1 VSSRKTQDRSNRH
14 HAQPR
19 LAKQLVSRKISLR
32 DVNDGYAALKDGSL
46 ARVVTSDRKF
56 SYKERAMETFTERG
70 TIKTIATHYI
80 EGAFR
85 LRQNSAGRADCV
97 VLASFPNTSSDESTT
112 NSGAICDVIAAARL
126 TERKRIAQ
134 ELHDTLLQGCLG
146 VSMQL
151 HATVDDL
158 SPDSSEKKKRLS
170 DALQLLDRVLEQGRS
185 AVEGLRSPTEHIA
198 SLGDAF
204 AGVRTDL
211 GLPSAIG
218 FRVVVHGKER
228 ELRAGLSDEVYRIG
242 REAIINAYRH
252 SGAKDIETEVE
263 FQPSELRIAVR
274 DNGRGINPQELQ
286 WGRNGHWGL
295 QGMRERAERIGA
307 QLRLWSRVALGT
319 EVELCVPGQVA
330 FEQLQ
335 GRPCRHEFNKET
347 SS

>member
-1 VSSRKTQDRSNRH
+1 
-14 HAQPR
+14 
-19 LAKQLVSRKISLR
+19 
-32 DVNDGYAALKDGSL
+32 
-46 ARVVTSDRKF
+46 
-56 SYKERAMETFTERG
+56 
-70 TIKTIATHYI
+70 
-80 EGAFR
+80 
-85 LRQNSAGRADCV
+85 
-97 VLASFPNTSSDESTT
+97 LASFPNTSSDEST
-112 NSGAICDVIAAARL
+112 NSGAISDVIAAARL

-134 ELHDTLLQGCLG
+134 ELHDTLLQGCFG

-158 SPDSSEKKKRLS
+158 SPDSSEKKRLS
-170 DALQLLDRVLEQGRS
+170 AVLQLLDRVLEQGRS
-185 AVEGLRSPTEHIA
+185 AVEGLRSPTEHFA

-228 ELRAGLSDEVYRIG
+228 GLRAGLSDEVYRIG
-242 REAIINAYRH
+242 REAIINAFHH

-263 FQPSELRIAVR
+263 FRPSELRIAVR
-274 DNGRGINPQELQ
+274 DNGCGINPQDLL

-330 FEQLQ
+330 FEQSQ
-335 GRPCRHEFNKET
+335 GRLSRHEFNKET
-347 SS
+347 GS

>member
-1 VSSRKTQDRSNRH
+1 
-14 HAQPR
+14 
-19 LAKQLVSRKISLR
+19 
-32 DVNDGYAALKDGSL
+32 
-46 ARVVTSDRKF
+46 
-56 SYKERAMETFTERG
+56 METITERD
-70 TIKTIATHYI
+70 TIKTITTHFI
-80 EGAFR
+80 DGAFR
-85 LRQNSAGRADCV
+85 LRRNSVGCGDCA

-112 NSGAICDVIAAARL
+112 NSGAISDVIAAARL

-151 HATVDDL
+151 HATVDGL
-158 SPDSSEKKKRLS
+158 SPDSSEKKRLS
-170 DALQLLDRVLEQGRS
+170 DVLQLLDRVLEQGRS
-185 AVEGLRSPTEHIA
+185 AVEGLRSPTEPIA

-228 ELRAGLSDEVYRIG
+228 GLRAGLSDEVYRIG

-263 FQPSELRIAVR
+263 FRPSELRIAVR
-274 DNGRGINPQELQ
+274 DNGCGINPQELQ

-335 GRPCRHEFNKET
+335 GRPAIELEPPRKSLNVT
-347 SS
+347 AGRATV

>member
-1 VSSRKTQDRSNRH
+1 
-14 HAQPR
+14 
-19 LAKQLVSRKISLR
+19 
-32 DVNDGYAALKDGSL
+32 
-46 ARVVTSDRKF
+46 
-56 SYKERAMETFTERG
+56 METIMGRD
-70 TIKTIATHYI
+70 TIKTSATHFIY
-80 EGAFR
+80 GAFR
-85 LRQNSAGRADCV
+85 LRRNSVGCGDRA

-112 NSGAICDVIAAARL
+112 NSDAMSDVIGAARL

-134 ELHDTLLQGCLG
+134 ELHDTLLQGCFG

-158 SPDSSEKKKRLS
+158 SPDSSEKKRLS
-170 DALQLLDRVLEQGRS
+170 DALQLLDRVLEQVRS
-185 AVEGLRSPTEHIA
+185 AVEGLRSPREHIA

-204 AGVRTDL
+204 AGVPTDL
-211 GLPSAIG
+211 GLPSEIG

-228 ELRAGLSDEVYRIG
+228 GLRAGLSDEVYRIG

-263 FQPSELRIAVR
+263 FRPSELRIAVR
-274 DNGRGINPQELQ
+274 DNGCGINPQELQ
-286 WGRNGHWGL
+286 RGRKGHWGL

-335 GRPCRHEFNKET
+335 GRTAVELEPPRKPLNLT
-347 SS
+347 AGRATV

>member
-1 VSSRKTQDRSNRH
+1 
-14 HAQPR
+14 
-19 LAKQLVSRKISLR
+19 
-32 DVNDGYAALKDGSL
+32 
-46 ARVVTSDRKF
+46 
-56 SYKERAMETFTERG
+56 METITERD
-70 TIKTIATHYI
+70 TIKTITTHFI
-80 EGAFR
+80 DGAFR
-85 LRQNSAGRADCV
+85 LRRNSVGCGDSA

-112 NSGAICDVIAAARL
+112 NSGAMSDVIAAARL
-126 TERKRIAQ
+126 TERKRIAR
-134 ELHDTLLQGCLG
+134 ELHDTLLQGCFG
-146 VSMQL
+146 VSMLL

-158 SPDSSEKKKRLS
+158 SPDSSEKKRLS

-185 AVEGLRSPTEHIA
+185 ALEGLRSPTEHIA

-211 GLPSAIG
+211 GLPLAIG

-228 ELRAGLSDEVYRIG
+228 GLRAGLSDEIYRIG

-263 FQPSELRIAVR
+263 FRPSELRIAVR
-274 DNGRGINPQELQ
+274 DNGCGINPQELQ

-335 GRPCRHEFNKET
+335 GRPLNWNRLA
-347 SS
+347 SP

>member
-1 VSSRKTQDRSNRH
+1 
-14 HAQPR
+14 
-19 LAKQLVSRKISLR
+19 
-32 DVNDGYAALKDGSL
+32 
-46 ARVVTSDRKF
+46 
-56 SYKERAMETFTERG
+56 METFTERG

-85 LRQNSAGRADCV
+85 LRQNSVGRGDCV
-97 VLASFPNTSSDESTT
+97 VLASFPNTSSDESIS
-112 NSGAICDVIAAARL
+112 NSGSINDAIAAARL
-126 TERKRIAQ
+126 TERKRIAR
-134 ELHDTLLQGCLG
+134 ELHDTLLQGCLS

-158 SPDSSEKKKRLS
+158 SPDSSEKKRLS
-170 DALQLLDRVLEQGRS
+170 DTLQLLDQVLEQGRS
-185 AVEGLRSPTEHIA
+185 AVEGLRFPTEHIP

-228 ELRAGLSDEVYRIG
+228 GLRAGLSDEIYRIG

-263 FQPSELRIAVR
+263 FRTSQLRIAVR
-274 DNGRGINPQELQ
+274 DNGCGINPQELQ
-286 WGRNGHWGL
+286 LGRNGHWGL

-347 SS
+347 CS

>member
-1 VSSRKTQDRSNRH
+1 
-14 HAQPR
+14 
-19 LAKQLVSRKISLR
+19 
-32 DVNDGYAALKDGSL
+32 
-46 ARVVTSDRKF
+46 
-56 SYKERAMETFTERG
+56 METITERD
-70 TIKTIATHYI
+70 TIKTMTTNFID
-80 EGAFR
+80 GAFR
-85 LRQNSAGRADCV
+85 LRQNSVGCGDCA
-97 VLASFPNTSSDESTT
+97 VLASFPNTSSDESIT
-112 NSGAICDVIAAARL
+112 NSGAIGDVIAAARL
-126 TERKRIAQ
+126 TERKRMAQ

-158 SPDSSEKKKRLS
+158 SPDSSEKKRLS
-170 DALQLLDRVLEQGRS
+170 YALQLLDRVLEQGRS

-198 SLGDAF
+198 SLGEAF

-228 ELRAGLSDEVYRIG
+228 GLRAGLSDEVYRIG

-252 SGAKDIETEVE
+252 SDAKDIEAEVE
-263 FQPSELRIAVR
+263 FRPSELRIAVR
-274 DNGRGINPQELQ
+274 DNGCGINLQELQ

-335 GRPCRHEFNKET
+335 GRPLNWNRPASPRT
-347 SS
+347 